1 MASDLVSREK
11 ARAELELPEHA
22 KAFLSFGHIRD
33 GKNLDL
39 FIQAMREF
47 RDVYLIVAGSEQS
60 GGQKPAAYYQQLA
73 SQVGVSGRI
82 RWNVRYIKS
91 SESPRFFRAAD
102 FLLLTYSRQFR
113 SASGVLAA
121 AAHYE
126 LPCLASSGDG
136 PLKTAVQSYDLGV
149 FVSPDCSSAIRDGLK
164 LLLKEDG
171 KPDWRR
177 YRVDHSWECNAALVA
192 SSFEVGAREAQIKE
206 V

>member
-1 MASDLVSREK
+1 MEVSRQE
-11 ARAELELPEHA
+11 ARAELELPEQA

-47 RDVYLIVAGSEQS
+47 QDVYLIVAGSEQS

-73 SQVGVSGRI
+73 SQLGVSDRI

-113 SASGVLAA
+113 SASGVLAV

-126 LPCLASSGDG
+126 LPCLASSGNG
-136 PLKTAVQSYDLGV
+136 PLKTAIQSYDLGV
-149 FVSPDCSSAIRDGLK
+149 FVSPDCPNAIRDGIEAVQRGSK
-164 LLLKEDG
+164 T
-171 KPDWRR
+171 PQWARFCS
-177 YRVDHSWECNAALVA
+177 DHSWTRNAECVRTAIMTANV
-192 SSFEVGAREAQIKE
+192 VDDR
-206 V
+206 